1 MVAGHVVLD
10 ISCLD
15 RLYLTGYVA
24 KLQTPG
30 RVVYFPRDHHGKPIA
45 SPAPAL
51 LCPTGPERK
60 IVRRAIAATG
70 TTGAIG
76 HPHDHPPPGN
86 MSYDHPMRRPASD
99 YAAAAVFLV
108 LFAIGG
114 LVTTLL
120 SPHESAALRLWAST
134 NVASLQHHPVPA
146 LVLSAF
152 LPSGPPFAWLALI
165 ALTMFGANRAVG
177 TARLALICA
186 AGHLIGTGVSEG
198 IVAYRV
204 DYGSLPPAWSHIPDV
219 GPSYVVV
226 SAIVVAVMFG
236 TWLTRVT
243 ALAVF
248 AVLVFVSHI
257 FAGLTSLHVAAVG
270 HLTAI
275 VTAAA
280 LGLVL
285 AVRQRGVRAGADG
298 MTPAPDGCQ
307 IKMNVGV
314 VFGSWLSQRL
324 SQQAGVAGGVAGHVA
339 PEP

>member
-1 MVAGHVVLD
+1 MVAGHVVRD

-30 RVVYFPRDHHGKPIA
+30 RVVYFP
-45 SPAPAL
+45 
-51 LCPTGPERK
+51 
-60 IVRRAIAATG
+60 
-70 TTGAIG
+70 
-76 HPHDHPPPGN
+76 HDHPPPGN
-86 MSYDHPMRRPASD
+86 MSYDHPMRRAASD
-99 YAAAAVFLV
+99 YAAARVSLVRFAV
-108 LFAIGG
+108 GG
-114 LVTTLL
+114 LITTLP

-219 GPSYVVV
+219 SPSYPLV
-226 SAIVVAVMFG
+226 SAIVVAVLFVSS
-236 TWLTRVT
+236 LPRLP

-248 AVLVFVSHI
+248 AILVFLIHI
-257 FAGLTSLHVAAVG
+257 LPSLT
-270 HLTAI
+270 
-275 VTAAA
+275 
-280 LGLVL
+280 
-285 AVRQRGVRAGADG
+285 R
-298 MTPAPDGCQ
+298 P
-307 IKMNVGV
+307 
-314 VFGSWLSQRL
+314 
-324 SQQAGVAGGVAGHVA
+324 
-339 PEP
+339 

>member
-1 MVAGHVVLD
+1 
-10 ISCLD
+10 
-15 RLYLTGYVA
+15 
-24 KLQTPG
+24 
-30 RVVYFPRDHHGKPIA
+30 
-45 SPAPAL
+45 
-51 LCPTGPERK
+51 
-60 IVRRAIAATG
+60 
-70 TTGAIG
+70 
-76 HPHDHPPPGN
+76 
-86 MSYDHPMRRPASD
+86 MSYDHRMRRRASD
-99 YAAAAVFLV
+99 YAAAAVFGV
-108 LFAIGG
+108 LFAIGA

-120 SPHESAALRLWAST
+120 SPLESAALRLWAST
-134 NVASLQHHPVPA
+134 NVANLQHHPVPA

-152 LPSGPPFAWLALI
+152 LPSGSPVAWLAPI

-204 DYGSLPPAWSHIPDV
+204 DHGSLPPAWSHIPDV

-285 AVRQRGVRAGADG
+285 AVRQRGVRAGPDG
-298 MTPAPDGCQ
+298 LTPAPDEAA
-307 IKMNVGV
+307 
-314 VFGSWLSQRL
+314 R
-324 SQQAGVAGGVAGHVA
+324 QASTFPPSGRPVD
-339 PEP
+339 